1 MRPKT
6 DYDNDIQSIYFDTIS
21 YKGNYQ
27 YVIEKNRLIK
37 YFSIMAYS
45 QFLSFDYFINYYV
58 NNSTF

>member
-6 DYDNDIQSIYFDTIS
+6 DDDNDIQSIYFDTIS